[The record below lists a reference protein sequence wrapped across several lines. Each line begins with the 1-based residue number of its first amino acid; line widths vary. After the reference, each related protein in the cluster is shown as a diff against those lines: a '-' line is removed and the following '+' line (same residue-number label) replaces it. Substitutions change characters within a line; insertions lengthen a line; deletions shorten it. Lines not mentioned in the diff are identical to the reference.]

1 MKKLRFTIL
10 TMACCLMVQSSLW
23 ANKAEVS
30 FVRETNLL
38 VATQIVQLSFDGKQI
53 GKLFHGDVLVI
64 ETETGKH
71 EVETKVGL
79 SLGIPNITGFNG
91 ARKFKSKLI
100 LVGPDH
106 FYKIVFKSALMGGKH
121 HVIEIDAVEFEKM
134 SGKKERKKSET
145 TPSPS

>member
-1 MKKLRFTIL
+1 
-10 TMACCLMVQSSLW
+10 MVQSSLG

-38 VATQIVQLSFDGKQI
+38 VATQNVKLSFDGKEI

-71 EVETKVGL
+71 QVQTKVGL

-91 ARKFKSKLI
+91 ARKFKSKLN
-100 LVGPDH
+100 LVGPAH
-106 FYKIVFKSALMGGKH
+106 FFKIIFKPALMGGKH
-121 HVIEIDAVEFEKM
+121 HVIEIDAKEFEKM
-134 SGKKERKKSET
+134 SNKKGQKNGET
-145 TPSPS
+145 PPSH